1 MIRLT
6 RKAESCDYG
15 DQTSNQ
21 IRDQIISTCKLQ
33 ELRRK
38 LLEKGQKLPLKELQ
52 DTARTSE
59 AVRRQSKSVAV
70 AEAGVNSVTVKSAD
84 HRKDKGKGDQKPI
97 TCYRCGNQNKTCNKC
112 KQTGHFA
119 ASVCKTKKGQATE
132 KNKVNFVDDYDEY
145 ASSVYSK
152 D

>member
-1 MIRLT
+1 M
-6 RKAESCDYG
+6 
-15 DQTSNQ
+15 
-21 IRDQIISTCKLQ
+21 Q

-70 AEAGVNSVTVKSAD
+70 AEASVNSVNVKSAD

-97 TCYRCGNQNKTCNKC
+97 TCYRCGNQGHFARNPDCPAKNKTCNKC

-132 KNKVNFVDDYDEY
+132 KNKVNFVDDHDEY
-145 ASSVYSK
+145 ASNVYSK